1 MIVPNPEVCYPE
13 GMVGDATK
21 ATAELGKKINDFI
34 FEEMMH
40 LIKQNFEV

>member
-1 MIVPNPEVCYPE
+1 MIVANPQVCYPE

-21 ATAELGKKINDFI
+21 ATPELGKKINDFI
-34 FEEMMH
+34 FEEMVH